1 MNMRFLF
8 VCLIVVSLDGAYFE
22 GSGDSLSLLPAD
34 KIVIKLVGEDNSWF
48 VSCQGGSTESL
59 QWQRKTSS
67 EILINISTQPQ
78 DRVHSERVHKEGL
91 DLVFRSVEQG
101 DEGEYIC
108 VQTQNP
114 SYKVQFDLVVVQ
126 PIDYGDT
133 PTTQMVKLNEANHRI
148 ACGVT
153 GLPFPSVTWRA
164 KGQNIRNN
172 PEVSHINSK
181 YEVDGTDLIIRNME
195 REDEGSY
202 LCKAVQNVVG
212 EDGTIKYSDFKDLVI
227 NLKIEQSPEWLDD
240 QVGGQFYGYVTGT
253 ANLTCQ
259 AEAEPPPTFR
269 WLDAENIP
277 VSSGKIVNEDYKS
290 VLMLPVVH
298 HAVFGAYTCIAE
310 NIHGKLEKVV
320 MLTEGAKPGTPHINP
335 LKIYPDGLDLYIE
348 EPQAEMFLRIEG
360 FQVEI
365 KEINKSWDQVIFLKN
380 FILDKKNVY
389 NLDGLH
395 HNTFYHVRA
404 KSRNKAGL
412 SDASNI
418 IYLHTTGLNAYP
430 RLGLS
435 SRASSPVSF
444 LVIRTCPAVML
455 TLIWLISM
463 CTSRQL

>member
-1 MNMRFLF
+1 MNRRFLF
-8 VCLIVVSLDGAYFE
+8 TFLFIVALDGADFE
-22 GSGDSLSLLPAD
+22 GSEDSLSLLPAD
-34 KIVIKLVGEDNSWF
+34 KILIKLVGEDNSWF
-48 VSCQGGSTESL
+48 VSCRSERPESL
-59 QWQRKTSS
+59 RWQRKTSS
-67 EILINISTQPQ
+67 DTKVDISTQPQ

-108 VQTQNP
+108 IQTHKP
-114 SYKVQFDLVVVQ
+114 SSQVQFDLVVVQ
-126 PIDYGDT
+126 PIDFGDT

-148 ACGVT
+148 TCGVT

-164 KGQNIRNN
+164 RGQNIRNN

-195 REDEGSY
+195 REDEGKY

-212 EDGTIKYSDFKDLVI
+212 EDETIKYSDFKDLVI
-227 NLKIEQSPEWLDD
+227 NLKIEQPPEWLDD

-277 VSSGKIVNEDYKS
+277 VSSGKIVNENYKS

-365 KEINKSWDQVIFLKN
+365 KEINKSWDQAIFLKN
-380 FILDKKNVY
+380 FKLDKKNVY

-404 KSRNKAGL
+404 MSRNKAGL

-430 RLGLS
+430 RLQMGS
-435 SRASSPVSF
+435 GEASSHFSF
-444 LVIRTCPAVML
+444 LVMRTLLV
-455 TLIWLISM
+455 LICLLILCSM
-463 CTSRQL
+463 SRL

>member
-1 MNMRFLF
+1 MNRNFLF
-8 VCLIVVSLDGAYFE
+8 TFLFFVTLDGAYFE
-22 GSGDSLSLLPAD
+22 KSGDSLSLLPAD
-34 KIVIKLVGEDNSWF
+34 KILIKLVGEDNSWYI
-48 VSCQGGSTESL
+48 SCQSENPESL
-59 QWQRKTSS
+59 RWQRKTSS
-67 EILINISTQPQ
+67 DRVVNISTQPQ

-114 SYKVQFDLVVVQ
+114 GSQVQFDLVVVQ
-126 PIDYGDT
+126 PIDFGET

-148 ACGVT
+148 KCGVT

-164 KGQNIRNN
+164 RGQNIRNN

-195 REDEGSY
+195 REDEGKY

-212 EDGTIKYSDFKDLVI
+212 EDETIKYSDFKDLVI
-227 NLKIEQSPEWLDD
+227 NLKIEQPPEWLDD

-259 AEAEPPPTFR
+259 AEAEPPPSFQ
-269 WLDAENIP
+269 WLDAENVP
-277 VSSGKIVNEDYKS
+277 VSSGKIVNEYYKS

-365 KEINKSWDQVIFLKN
+365 KEINKSWDQAVFLKN
-380 FILDKKNVY
+380 FVLDKANVY

-435 SRASSPVSF
+435 SQASTSHSF
-444 LVIRTCPAVML
+444 CVIRTISLAVL
-455 TLIWLISM
+455 TCFKVM
-463 CTSRQL
+463 CSLRTL